1 MLVTVSLIA
10 ALLLPASFAVQ
21 DQHQEAINVL
31 LRDLEAMYDSDTK
44 SFLRYDGVAAQEFG
58 GKYRP
63 AWPDLAALSG
73 VRLNDHRQLYLL
85 YHEGFSDLESFVSF
99 VNPNWL
105 PLGAQGP
112 FAYNVGD
119 RIKDQHQLADGQQ
132 IADVLLEALHS
143 EARHPQLQGALPLD
157 KTIGHRRVSWH
168 SPHLVYALSVI
179 HRRFPDLRSKTDLK
193 TILDFWV
200 QDMAQHPDPVRWAE
214 NATAAHDRS
223 PYSRLYTIA
232 ALHVGSQ
239 LFDEEKYA
247 AARDAQFERMR
258 QLLEESGVLRA
269 IREKT
274 GWSHPDGWAFTLY
287 QRPMTEAVS
296 AYGQACVLLGRE
308 RGLREAQDWIVAAL
322 DKREGDDSPLINY
335 RGATFAQRCGMIA
348 VLRGRAAMLTPPL
361 ILISPVGQS
370 GVRYDY
376 LGYGED
382 GKVVV
387 KGELTLNFGAPSK
400 PSPKLVVEISGT
412 WQLDTNPGL
421 DGIGPQNGKGRLT
434 GIFSQSEGLRLN
446 LNPSMFDNNV
456 ILVASYDAD
465 MDTIEGQWFY
475 STFAGRTAGGTFN
488 AKRRTGVLNPKED

>member
-44 SFLRYDGVAAQEFG
+44 SFLRYDGVAALEFER
-58 GKYRP
+58 KYRP

-85 YHEGFSDLESFVSF
+85 YHEEFSDIESFVSF

-105 PLGAQGP
+105 PLGGQGP
-112 FAYNVGD
+112 FAYNVGE

-132 IADVLLEALHS
+132 IAGVLLEALHR
-143 EARHPQLQGALPLD
+143 EAQHAQGQYGLPLA
-157 KTIGHRRVSWH
+157 KPIGRSPSGWH
-168 SPHLVYALSVI
+168 SPHLVSALAVI
-179 HRRFPDLRSKTDLK
+179 YQRFPDLRSKTDLK

-200 QDMAQHPDPVRWAE
+200 QDMVQHPDPVRWAE
-214 NATAAHDRS
+214 NSITIPDRS
-223 PYSRLYTIA
+223 PSARLYAIS
-232 ALHVGSQ
+232 ALHAGSQ

-247 AARDAQFERMR
+247 ATRDAQFERMR
-258 QLLEESGVLRA
+258 QLLEENGVLTA
-269 IREKT
+269 MREKK

-287 QRPMTEAVS
+287 QRPITEAVS
-296 AYGQACVLLGRE
+296 AYGQACALLGRE

-335 RGATFAQRCGMIA
+335 RGATFAERCGMIA

-387 KGELTLNFGAPSK
+387 KGELTLNFGAPSTT
-400 PSPKLVVEISGT
+400 SPKLIVEISGT
-412 WQLDTNPGL
+412 WQLDANPGV
-421 DGIGPQNGKGRLT
+421 DGIGPQNGTGRLT
-434 GIFSQSEGLRLN
+434 GSFSQSEGLRLN

-465 MDTIEGQWFY
+465 MDTIQGQWFY

-488 AKRRTGVLNPKED
+488 AKRRTGVSNRQED